1 MLKKIVI
8 LIIVAV
14 TFTACGASKCGVA
27 QKSKKYYNGY
37 AKKVKRTNKR

>member
-1 MLKKIVI
+1 MLKKIILLLVI
-8 LIIVAV
+8 AL
-14 TFTACGASKCGVA
+14 TFTACGSHKCGVA